1 MLEKEAVS
9 QVERLRTEVAI
20 RLQQIN
26 NRVEKALSQVGMSRW
41 DEQVV
46 SKQINRDTNI
56 QIYKE
61 RTNKS
66 RYLQF

>member
-56 QIYKE
+56 QGE
-61 RTNKS
+61 N
-66 RYLQF
+66 Q